1 MSFMSILTISRGTQA
16 HFISTKRRWF
26 RSQYL
31 HHRFIVVELD
41 NAKSIHAFNRFEAEP
56 NLEHF
61 QCHFS
66 LVDLARHVLYTLGTF
81 AILD

>member
-1 MSFMSILTISRGTQA
+1 MSIPTISRRIQA

-26 RSQYL
+26 RSQYP

-41 NAKSIHAFNRFEAEP
+41 NAKSIHAFNRFEEEP

-61 QCHFS
+61 QCHF
-66 LVDLARHVLYTLGTF
+66 
-81 AILD
+81 